1 MDNKKFFENIEY
13 SINQVRED
21 AYKEGYVAGNKDKA
35 FDPYGFENINFSLDL
50 SEDDER
56 KELFKKQRLER
67 GFDETELW
75 NLDTTILKFI
85 LPRLKAFKETNYGY
99 PGDFNN
105 IEEWTE
111 CLEKMIKS
119 ID

>member
-50 SEDDER
+50 SEPVKVVIHSDDESLI
-56 KELFKKQRLER
+56 EPFKR
-67 GFDETELW
+67 W
-75 NLDTTILKFI
+75 VV
-85 LPRLKAFKETNYGY
+85 
-99 PGDFNN
+99 
-105 IEEWTE
+105 
-111 CLEKMIKS
+111 
-119 ID
+119 